1 MAWKN
6 ARTRLNA
13 VLAYIGNLNLPGV
26 MNAGGIAQVHAFATT
41 FVNAAFPVGPNDPNT
56 AVRNFSEK
64 MALGTIYQA
73 NDTAPDRQRLRAI
86 FLLKAAVL
94 HASSGAA
101 SNYDTIPLPRTYVNP
116 QAMLADAL
124 WKARLCWGQANASTV
139 PHQQMLQYIR
149 NNCLAFMA
157 TNKLRIY
164 GSTHQAVDGM
174 GNPADQNVQNFRFCF
189 SPASDRYEFWPPGG
203 GPAGA
208 YAVAV
213 ASVVAK
219 HWSLVPGRG
228 VAPLP
233 LAGAGATFANIHGTE
248 LGGANIMLTTQF
260 TGCALCIK
268 TGGGNV
274 YAAHISPGAPNT
286 PPQIGGGQVL
296 AQQLDGQNPNVGA
309 ADFANVGGGAQV
321 HVYGR
326 GHSNMGG
333 ALANGYPAGEM
344 YVLGFDAGTG
354 VNGWDIYAQYSN
366 AGTLQGAPQ
375 KVW

>member
-26 MNAGGIAQVHAFATT
+26 MNAGGIAQVHAFATA
-41 FVNAAFPVGPNDPNT
+41 FVNAAFPVGPNDPT
-56 AVRNFSEK
+56 PAVRKFSEK

-94 HASSGAA
+94 HASSGVA
-101 SNYDTIPLPRTYVNP
+101 SNYDTLPLPRTYANP
-116 QAMLADAL
+116 QAMLADEL
-124 WKARLCWGQANASTV
+124 WKARLCWGQANASTA

-164 GSTHQAVDGM
+164 GSTHQAVNGM
-174 GNPADQNVQNFRFCF
+174 GNPTDQNVQNFRFCF

-203 GPAGA
+203 GPASA
-208 YAVAV
+208 YTVAV

-219 HWSLVPGRG
+219 HWSQVPGRG
-228 VAPLP
+228 NTPLP
-233 LAGAGATFANIHGTE
+233 LVGAGATFANIHGTE

-260 TGCALCIK
+260 TGCALCLK

-274 YAAHISPGAPNT
+274 YAAHISPGAHNT

-321 HVYGR
+321 HIYGR

-333 ALANGYPAGEM
+333 ALANGYPQGEM

-354 VNGWDIYAQYSN
+354 VNGWDVYAQYSN
-366 AGTLQGAPQ
+366 AGVLQGAPQ
-375 KVW
+375 KIW